1 MISAVILW
9 LAIVFA
15 GYMAWNIGAND
26 VANAMGTS
34 VGSGAI
40 SYRQAIFL
48 AGIFEFAG
56 AVLVGAHVTETIRK
70 GIIDPSAPIF
80 SNQPVLFALGMASA
94 LLAAASW
101 LNLATYFGL
110 PVSTTHSIVGAVFGF
125 GIVSAFSYIHW
136 SKLTSI
142 VLAWIISP
150 VTGGIIA
157 FVAFRIIQKLI
168 FSADSPAQNTLK
180 YGPYFTFLV
189 GMIIGLA
196 VIYKGLKNLHLHWS
210 LGRAL
215 EVSTLAGVVITIFYT
230 LLLHRWRRQKE
241 FSSFEA
247 ELDYVEGSFRYLQVA
262 TACYVAF
269 AHGANDVANAVGPL
283 AGVYACWKGEETYAV
298 KAVVPI
304 WMLLLGGVGI
314 VLGLATWG
322 RRVIETIGRKITHIT
337 PTRGFCA
344 EFGAAT
350 TILLC
355 SRLGLPVSTTQV
367 LVGSVIGVGLARGV
381 DTLEIRTISKVISN
395 WLLEIPLTAFLTIV
409 FYLVLKAIFT

>member
-1 MISAVILW
+1 MIPAYLLW

-40 SYRQAIFL
+40 SYRQAILL
-48 AGIFEFAG
+48 AGIFEFGG

-70 GIIDPSAPIF
+70 GIIDPNAPIF
-80 SNQPVLFALGMASA
+80 TSEPMLFAIGMASA
-94 LLAAASW
+94 LLAAACW

-125 GIVSAFSYIHW
+125 GVVSAIKYVHW
-136 SKLTSI
+136 SKLGSI
-142 VLAWIISP
+142 ALAWIVSP
-150 VTGGIIA
+150 VMGGIIA
-157 FVAFRIIQKLI
+157 FIAFRIVQKVI
-168 FSADSPAQNTLK
+168 FSADSPAKNTLR
-180 YGPYFTFLV
+180 YAPYFTFLV
-189 GMIIGLA
+189 GLIISLSA
-196 VIYKGLKNLHLHWS
+196 IYKGLHLNWG

-215 EVSTLAGVVITIFYT
+215 AVSSLVGLLLTIFYSY
-230 LLLHRWRRQKE
+230 LLHRWRERTQ
-241 FSSFEA
+241 FGSFEA
-247 ELDYVEGSFRYLQVA
+247 ELEYVEGSFRYLQVA

-269 AHGANDVANAVGPL
+269 AHGSNDVANAIGPL
-283 AGVYACWKGEETYAV
+283 AGVYACYLGKADYAY
-298 KAVVPI
+298 KAAVPI
-304 WMLLLGGVGI
+304 WMLLLGGAGI
-314 VLGLATWG
+314 VVGLATWG
-322 RRVIETIGRKITHIT
+322 RRVIETIGRKITVIT

-344 EFGAAT
+344 EFGAAS

-381 DTLEIRTISKVISN
+381 DTLEIRTISRVVSN
-395 WLLEIPLTAFLTIV
+395 WLLEIPLTAVLTII
-409 FYLVLKAIFT
+409 FYTVLRLLLI